1 MAPAFVY
8 IAVIILGKGEHNMA
22 REFSRTDRV
31 AQQVHKEIASIL
43 QNEYKHRVG
52 DMPLITVSEV
62 EVTRDLAHAKIF
74 VTIYNSTEEES
85 KVLMK
90 QLVEF
95 KGFIRSI
102 LAKRL
107 RMRSV
112 PHLHFFEDKSII
124 EGMRISNLVSQ
135 TVAKDVSKRES
146 DSSDEQ
152 E

>member
-1 MAPAFVY
+1 
-8 IAVIILGKGEHNMA
+8 MA

>member
-1 MAPAFVY
+1 
-8 IAVIILGKGEHNMA
+8 MA

-31 AQQVHKEIASIL
+31 AQQVHKEVASIL

-62 EVTRDLAHAKIF
+62 EVSRDLAHAKIY
-74 VTIYNSTEEES
+74 VTIYNSTEEEG
-85 KVLMK
+85 KAQVK
-90 QLVEF
+90 QLKEL

-112 PHLHFFEDKSII
+112 PDLHFFEDKSII

-135 TVAKDVSKRES
+135 TIATDESKR
-146 DSSDEQ
+146 DLDDEQ
-152 E
+152 ESE

>member
-1 MAPAFVY
+1 
-8 IAVIILGKGEHNMA
+8 MA

-31 AQQVHKEIASIL
+31 AQQVHKEIASII

-52 DMPLITVSEV
+52 DMPLITVSDV
-62 EVTRDLAHAKIF
+62 DVSRDLAHAKIF
-74 VTIYNSTEEES
+74 VTIYNSSEEEG
-85 KVLMK
+85 KAQVK
-90 QLVEF
+90 QLAEF
-95 KGFIRSI
+95 KGFMRSL

-112 PHLHFFEDKSII
+112 PDLHFFEDKSII

-135 TVAKDVSKRES
+135 TIAKDESKRDHE
-146 DSSDEQ
+146 DSEEQ

>member
-1 MAPAFVY
+1 
-8 IAVIILGKGEHNMA
+8 MA

-135 TVAKDVSKRES
+135 TVAKDESKRGS

>member
-1 MAPAFVY
+1 
-8 IAVIILGKGEHNMA
+8 MA

-31 AQQVHKEIASIL
+31 AQQVHKEVASIL

-85 KVLMK
+85 KALMK

-95 KGFIRSI
+95 KGFVRSI

-135 TVAKDVSKRES
+135 TVAKDESKRDS
-146 DSSDEQ
+146 DSSEEQ
-152 E
+152 D

>member
-1 MAPAFVY
+1 
-8 IAVIILGKGEHNMA
+8 MA

-135 TVAKDVSKRES
+135 TVAKDESKRDS
-146 DSSDEQ
+146 DSSEEQ
-152 E
+152 D

>member
-1 MAPAFVY
+1 
-8 IAVIILGKGEHNMA
+8 MA

-31 AQQVHKEIASIL
+31 AQQVHKEVASIL

-62 EVTRDLAHAKIF
+62 EVSRDLAHAKIY
-74 VTIYNSTEEES
+74 VTIYNSTEEEG
-85 KVLMK
+85 KAQVK
-90 QLVEF
+90 QLKEL
-95 KGFIRSI
+95 KGFVRSI

-112 PHLHFFEDKSII
+112 PDLHFFEDKSII

-135 TVAKDVSKRES
+135 TIATDESKRES
-146 DSSDEQ
+146 DDGKESE
-152 E
+152 

>member
-1 MAPAFVY
+1 MAP
-8 IAVIILGKGEHNMA
+8 
-22 REFSRTDRV
+22 EFLRTDRG
-31 AQQVHKEIASIL
+31 AQQVHKEVASIL

-62 EVTRDLAHAKIF
+62 EVSRDLAHAKIY
-74 VTIYNSTEEES
+74 VTIYNSTEEEG
-85 KVLMK
+85 KAQVK
-90 QLVEF
+90 QLKEL

-112 PHLHFFEDKSII
+112 PDLHFFEDKSII

-135 TVAKDVSKRES
+135 TIATDESKR
-146 DSSDEQ
+146 DLDDEQ
-152 E
+152 ESE